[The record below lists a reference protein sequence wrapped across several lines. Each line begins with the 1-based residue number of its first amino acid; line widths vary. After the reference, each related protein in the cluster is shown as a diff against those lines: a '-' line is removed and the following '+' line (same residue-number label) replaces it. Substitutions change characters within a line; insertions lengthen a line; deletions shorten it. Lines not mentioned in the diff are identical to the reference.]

1 MVLFGPIWS
10 SMVLHE
16 VSNNY
21 ASQHEITHNS
31 IRKLE
36 MTQDMLDSALR
47 SMLYHK
53 IAIDSLFSSKLYPRA
68 PTVRLVIFYLV
79 MTSPGATKCSG
90 SDSLSTL
97 LTLFSSA
104 RDMSTGIM

>member
-1 MVLFGPIWS
+1 MVFQFQNVILLNKIG
-10 SMVLHE
+10 LKATE
-16 VSNNY
+16 VWFFSDVG
-21 ASQHEITHNS
+21 HPTLPPS
-31 IRKLE
+31 I
-36 MTQDMLDSALR
+36 SR
-47 SMLYHK
+47 SYHK
-53 IAIDSLFSSKLYPRA
+53 TAIDSLFSNKLYPSA
-68 PTVRLVIFYLV
+68 PIERLVIFYLV